1 MLRAIMYFL
10 LWKWEKK
17 QLGTP
22 VANTR
27 EGQGYLTSSPSLSSV
42 PKYLSVWALPQQCPA
57 QAAANAWHALGSRKY
72 ALTPSTAM
80 TSRHQQES
88 PVAKML
94 QSCSSE
100 SRGGVSREG
109 SWSRKVCSA
118 QNAGSHSPLPPGSE
132 HQALEGRLCAPE
144 GVFYTKM
151 V

>member
-1 MLRAIMYFL
+1 MG
-10 LWKWEKK
+10 EKTARHTRGK
-17 QLGTP
+17 HQGGAGLPDFFTLSQLCP
-22 VANTR
+22 K
-27 EGQGYLTSSPSLSSV
+27 V
-42 PKYLSVWALPQQCPA
+42 PECVSTAQQCPSP
-57 QAAANAWHALGSRKY
+57 AAANAWHALGSRKY

-109 SWSRKVCSA
+109 SWSQKLVCSA